1 MFCPQCKSE
10 YRFGFT
16 KCSDCGV
23 DLVEHLDDGANAPA
37 PTLEGDP
44 AAMETLWAGTRD
56 FTRQAIE
63 RALEATGIKYEVD
76 GVESQLMPAF
86 RDPITRIQVRR
97 GDFPAAV
104 AAIQHVGGEEGLGP
118 RSPAAVQ
125 DESLTLLHA
134 LGINRDVMLRMPT
147 GAAAV
152 EDPHAAEQP
161 NSEEALPE
169 PQDDQSSDTSESD
182 GLGVDFYPED
192 ATSEVWSGD
201 DAQMPQ
207 DIKACLTENRIACV
221 VPEDGGKH
229 RVMVLPADEARAKEI
244 VREIVE
250 ESPPQ

>member
-1 MFCPQCKSE
+1 MFCPQCKAE

-16 KCSDCGV
+16 TCSDCGV
-23 DLVEHLDDGANAPA
+23 DLVEYLDDDATTPA
-37 PTLEGDP
+37 PTLDGDP
-44 AAMETLWAGTRD
+44 NAMETLWAGTRD
-56 FTRQAIE
+56 FTRQTIE

-104 AAIQHVGGEEGLGP
+104 QAIQHVGGEEGLGP

-134 LGINRDVMLRMPT
+134 LGINRDVMLRMPI

-152 EDPHAAEQP
+152 KDSEAAEQT
-161 NSEEALPE
+161 NAEDGLPE
-169 PQDDQSSDTSESD
+169 PPDECSSDTPESD
-182 GLGVDFYPED
+182 SLGADIYPED
-192 ATSEVWSGD
+192 ATSEVWSGVD
-201 DAQMPQ
+201 TPMAQ
-207 DIKACLTENRIACV
+207 DIKACLAENRIACV
-221 VPEDGGKH
+221 ISEEGGKH
-229 RVMVLPADEARAKEI
+229 RVLVLPADETRAKEI